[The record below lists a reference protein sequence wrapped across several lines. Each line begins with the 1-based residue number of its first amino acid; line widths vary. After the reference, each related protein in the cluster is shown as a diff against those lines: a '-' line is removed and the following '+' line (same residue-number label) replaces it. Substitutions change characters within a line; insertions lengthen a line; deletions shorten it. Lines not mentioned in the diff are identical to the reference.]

1 MDKKSVHSSSF
12 SSPQRADYALDQ
24 LEDFCA
30 AVFNHGTRTSSF
42 ATRLPSRMFHQD
54 PFHAGSLYCPGC
66 GDFRRMRI
74 TLITCVENGEP
85 ITQIKDTAQALL
97 HSLYGL
103 SCLQC
108 EATFTSVIYPGVSGP
123 ALAILPGILG
133 GMGTPNTPTSVL
145 YYLDQA
151 HKSQAMG
158 AHSAAMAMFRAALD
172 QLMFE
177 QGYTE
182 KGKMLGSKIK
192 QLEEEIASGKG
203 PEWARDLDPSFLRVL
218 NNLGSGSIHP
228 NDGDITKQDAID
240 AELLGDVQTT
250 FAELLHLVY
259 ERKAERNARLTK
271 LRERAELLK

>member
-1 MDKKSVHSSSF
+1 MDNKLVHSSAS
-12 SSPQRADYALDQ
+12 SSPQRADYALNQ

-30 AVFNHGTRTSSF
+30 AVFNHGTRPPPFPTKP
-42 ATRLPSRMFHQD
+42 PSRMLHQD

-66 GDFRRMRI
+66 GDFRRMRV
-74 TLITCVENGEP
+74 TLITWVNNGEP
-85 ITQIKDTAQALL
+85 ITQIKDTAKALL
-97 HSLYGL
+97 HNIYKL

-133 GMGTPNTPTSVL
+133 GMGTPNTPTSVR

-151 HKSQAMG
+151 HKSQAMS

-182 KGKMLGSKIK
+182 KGKMLGSKIR